1 MAAKTILNYIPK
13 KSFIHELSG
22 TTKLIVFLLLSIV
35 SMITFDIR
43 VLLAILIFSYA
54 NFKASKIKFKEVS
67 FMVNFILVFT
77 LINFILLY
85 LFNPNYGPNLYGSR
99 TVLFHLFGRYD
110 VTVEQLFYQMHVS
123 CKYIIG
129 MPLAIIFI
137 STTNPSELA
146 ASLNSI
152 GVPYKVSYSVSLALR
167 YIPDIQK
174 DYHDI
179 SQSQQ
184 ARGIMLGKDVKL
196 LTRLKNAVTI
206 VLPLILVSINR
217 IDTISNAMDLRCFGK
232 MKKRTWYMKKKFGRN
247 DYIALAVCIVFAI
260 ACLVVT
266 YSNGSRFYNPF
277 N

>member
-22 TTKLIVFLLLSIV
+22 TTKLIVFLLLSAV

-43 VLLAILIFSYA
+43 VLLAILVVSYIS
-54 NFKASKIKFKEVS
+54 FKISKIKFSEVT
-67 FMVNFILVFT
+67 FLVNFILVFT
-77 LINFILLY
+77 LINFILLF
-85 LFNPNYGPNLYGSR
+85 LFNPNYGPDLYGSR
-99 TVLFHLFGRYD
+99 TVLFHLFGHYD
-110 VTVEQLFYQMHVS
+110 VTVEQLFYQIHVS

-129 MPLAIIFI
+129 MPLVIMFI

-146 ASLNSI
+146 ASLNAI
-152 GVPYKVSYSVSLALR
+152 GVPYKISYSVSLALR

-179 SQSQQ
+179 SQSEQ

-196 LTRLKNAVTI
+196 LTRFKNAINI

-232 MKKRTWYMKKKFGRN
+232 NKKRTWYMKRKFTKK
-247 DYIALAVCIVFAI
+247 DYITLTLCIIFSI
-260 ACLVVT
+260 ACILVT

>member
-22 TTKLIVFLLLSIV
+22 TTKLILFLLLSIV

-77 LINFILLY
+77 LINFFLLY

-99 TVLFHLFGRYD
+99 TVLFHIAGRYD

-196 LTRLKNAVTI
+196 MTRLKNAITI

-232 MKKRTWYMKKKFGRN
+232 MKKRTWYMKRKFSRN
-247 DYIALAVCIVFAI
+247 DYIALAICIIFSI
-260 ACLVVT
+260 ICLAVT

>member
-22 TTKLIVFLLLSIV
+22 TTKLIVFLLLSAV
-35 SMITFDIR
+35 SMYTFDIR
-43 VLLAILIFSYA
+43 VLLALLLFSLLC
-54 NFKASKIKFKEVS
+54 FKASKIRIKEIA
-67 FMVNFILVFT
+67 FMATFILVYSA
-77 LINFILLY
+77 INSIFLF
-85 LFNPNYGPNLYGSR
+85 LFNPNYGPTLYNSR
-99 TVLFHLFGRYD
+99 TVLLHLFGNYD
-110 VTVEQLFYQMHVS
+110 ITVEQLFYQLNVVS
-123 CKYIIG
+123 KYIIAL
-129 MPLAIIFI
+129 PLAIMFI

-152 GVPYKVSYSVSLALR
+152 GIPYKISYAVSLALR

-184 ARGIMLGKDVKL
+184 ARGVMLGKDVKL
-196 LTRLKNAVTI
+196 LTRLKNAISI

-232 MKKRTWYMKKKFGRN
+232 NSKRTWYMKRKFTKY
-247 DYIALAVCIVFAI
+247 DYLSLAFCIVFSI
-260 ACLVVT
+260 ICIVVT
-266 YSNGSRFYNPF
+266 CSNGSRFYNPF

>member
-22 TTKLIVFLLLSIV
+22 TTKLIVFLLLSAV
-35 SMITFDIR
+35 SMYTFDIR
-43 VLLAILIFSYA
+43 VLLALLLFSLLC
-54 NFKASKIKFKEVS
+54 FKASKIKIKEIA
-67 FMVNFILVFT
+67 FMATFILVYSA
-77 LINFILLY
+77 INSIFLF
-85 LFNPNYGPNLYGSR
+85 LFNPNYGPTLYNSR
-99 TVLFHLFGRYD
+99 TVLLHLFGNYD
-110 VTVEQLFYQMHVS
+110 ITVEQLFYQLNVVS
-123 CKYIIG
+123 KYIIAL
-129 MPLAIIFI
+129 PLAIMFI

-152 GVPYKVSYSVSLALR
+152 GIPYKISYAVSLALR

-184 ARGIMLGKDVKL
+184 ARGVMLGKDVKL
-196 LTRLKNAVTI
+196 LTRLKNAISI

-232 MKKRTWYMKKKFGRN
+232 NSKRTWYMKRKFTKY
-247 DYIALAVCIVFAI
+247 DYLSLAFCIIFSIICIA
-260 ACLVVT
+260 VT
-266 YSNGSRFYNPF
+266 CSNGSRFYNPF